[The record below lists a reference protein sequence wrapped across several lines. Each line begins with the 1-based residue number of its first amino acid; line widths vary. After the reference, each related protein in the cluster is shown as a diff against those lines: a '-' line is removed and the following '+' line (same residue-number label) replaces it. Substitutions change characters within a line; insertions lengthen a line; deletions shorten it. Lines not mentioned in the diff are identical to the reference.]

1 MIVSYT
7 FGTLKSELSS
17 DCILIPAHSA
27 PGRGFL
33 FYLSVWSPR
42 GIRRWREGLVEPAVA
57 GSVSVG
63 RGVAIAV
70 SAAVA
75 IGAAVGTGVR
85 VSIASSV
92 RGRAELDGQLPLLLV
107 ERLLLGLADLLHFL
121 ERRAVRAVAVAGV
134 GAVAVA
140 SIGVAV
146 AASVGNESHCV
157 DRKIPM

>member
-63 RGVAIAV
+63 
-70 SAAVA
+70 
-75 IGAAVGTGVR
+75 TGVR

-107 ERLLLGLADLLHFL
+107 ELLLLGDGFVNGLLLGLNKVLVLLP
-121 ERRAVRAVAVAGV
+121 
-134 GAVAVA
+134 
-140 SIGVAV
+140 
-146 AASVGNESHCV
+146 C
-157 DRKIPM
+157 